1 MNCEAQLIMEAYPR
15 KLSFKIVF
23 TKQYGL
29 PGGSVIQN
37 MPVNAGNE
45 NSVPG
50 LGRSPGEENDTHSN
64 ILAWEIPLTEES
76 GGLHTVHG
84 IAESDMT

>member
-1 MNCEAQLIMEAYPR
+1 MNCEAELIMEAYPR

-29 PGGSVIQN
+29 PGGSVVQN

-45 NSVPG
+45 NPVPG
-50 LGRSPGEENDTHSN
+50 LGRSPGEENDN
-64 ILAWEIPLTEES
+64 PLQ
-76 GGLHTVHG
+76 
-84 IAESDMT
+84 

>member
-29 PGGSVIQN
+29 PGGSVVQN
-37 MPVNAGNE
+37 MPANNIGDTCLILG
-45 NSVPG
+45 P
-50 LGRSPGEENDTHSN
+50 GRSNMPQGNKAHVPQLLSPYSR
-64 ILAWEIPLTEES
+64 A
-76 GGLHTVHG
+76 
-84 IAESDMT
+84 